1 MAFSGSLKLM
11 LAKIILQ
18 LCYQKFMKDIFPI
31 ILFHSF
37 FFHKSK
43 DIINIEQSMLQT
55 SKNQYIH

>member
-18 LCYQKFMKDIFPI
+18 LCYQKIMNDNFPI

-37 FFHKSK
+37 FFHNSK
-43 DIINIEQSMLQT
+43 DIINIEQCILQT
-55 SKNQYIH
+55 SKLQYIH